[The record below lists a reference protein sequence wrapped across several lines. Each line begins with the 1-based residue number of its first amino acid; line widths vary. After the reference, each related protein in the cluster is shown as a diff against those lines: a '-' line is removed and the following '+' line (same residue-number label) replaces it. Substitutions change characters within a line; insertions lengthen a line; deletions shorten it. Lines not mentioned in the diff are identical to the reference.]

1 MFVDLEESVYDQLYS
16 DLRHSSTPTFSNTST
31 LPPRYISLALI
42 FGTTFTTPKE
52 QYMLRIG
59 PIEPRLP
66 SPSSSTPSSA
76 YTHNLNPHLPASL
89 STTTRISP
97 EEQASRTREEKK
109 WDRLL
114 IQNLMGILPFSP
126 PSDQYPS
133 NDHNQQQQ
141 EEGYGSLLG
150 TDPLRHRTKT
160 HLLMRAPAGKIF
172 TGMLPQQHL
181 LLHQDYPTPSPSPFQ
196 MDKEEQEEEVS
207 ATQSCWN
214 QGCRNHRKPARWPI
228 HHIHI
233 FGPSPAIS
241 SDQEQGQDLQHTD
254 SQDMNGDEDEMWY
267 LIGSGI
273 PLLSPLL

>member
-1 MFVDLEESVYDQLYS
+1 MFADLEESVYDQLYS
-16 DLRHSSTPTFSNTST
+16 DLRHSSTPTNANTST
-31 LPPRYISLALI
+31 PPPPRYISLALV

-59 PIEPRLP
+59 PLEPRLP

-76 YTHNLNPHLPASL
+76 YTHNPNSRLPAPL
-89 STTTRISP
+89 PTATMISP
-97 EEQASRTREEKK
+97 EEQANRTREEKK

-114 IQNLMGILPFSP
+114 IQNLLGILPPSP
-126 PSDQYPS
+126 PSDLYPS
-133 NDHNQQQQ
+133 SDRNQRQQ
-141 EEGYGSLLG
+141 EGYGGLLG

-172 TGMLPQQHL
+172 TDMLPQQHL
-181 LLHQDYPTPSPSPFQ
+181 LLHQDYPTPSPSSLQ
-196 MDKEEQEEEVS
+196 IDEDGQEEEVS

-214 QGCRNHRKPARWPI
+214 QGCRNHKKPARWPI

-233 FGPSPAIS
+233 FGPSPAVT
-241 SDQEQGQDLQHTD
+241 SDQEQEQDLPHTD
-254 SQDMNGDEDEMWY
+254 NHGMNEDKDEMWY
-267 LIGSGI
+267 LIGPGI